1 MGLEMFKKVTKL
13 LGAIALIGWMGVANA
28 TLIFDFSS
36 STARDDVIRGSIL
49 GIGDLT
55 TDAKA
60 TSVYIY
66 SINGRVVEY
75 LFIHNPPM
83 DTIFSN
89 SFYFDA
95 HGILQAMTFKAYIN
109 VGTSE
114 QISLWLGGTLM
125 RDFTVQVTD
134 DSRRYEYDISG
145 SPQLRAV
152 PEPSS
157 VILLSL
163 SIVGLFL
170 SRHRKQS

>member
-1 MGLEMFKKVTKL
+1 MFKKVTKL

-75 LFIHNPPM
+75 LFTHNPPK

-89 SFYFDA
+89 SFQFDA
-95 HGILQAMTFKAYIN
+95 GELQAMTFQAYIN
-109 VGTSE
+109 EGTSE
-114 QISLWLGGTLM
+114 MIMLTLGGTLM
-125 RDFTVQVTD
+125 RDFTVQITD
-134 DSRRYEYDISG
+134 DTGWYGNNISG

-163 SIVGLFL
+163 GIAGLFL
-170 SRHRKQS
+170 SRQRKQS